1 MQNAGR
7 LLIAAVGKRPND
19 EIELLLDI
27 HNADH
32 VFDWHLEIKDSAAG
46 RARVTNIRKG
56 IEHCLKLIESHPWIK
71 EIAGPYQLS
80 RLLTAVR
87 VHERWQKSVLRE
99 RNKRRGKGLREATAV
114 EWLIGVSL
122 AKVYEKR
129 FGPPT
134 WRRDED
140 GKPQGPV
147 IDFIEATT
155 AALNLHCSREL
166 IGRALTRLS
175 GAVKFVNDELGI
187 PLKKST
193 FDKKAM
199 KGETPPPVGYYG
211 KQELHTR
218 KNIREWALAALR
230 SDRPVKL
237 GTA

>member
-1 MQNAGR
+1 VTVAVKLKAAGSAAR
-7 LLIAAVGKRPND
+7 RKARPATIKRQGPRFGLLSYAERRAALDRIIAAVGKRPND

-27 HNADH
+27 NNADH

-71 EIAGPYQLS
+71 EIAGPYQLA

-87 VHERWQKSVLRE
+87 VHEQWQKSVLRE
-99 RNKRRGKGLREATAV
+99 RDKQRGKGLREATAV

-129 FGPPT
+129 FGSPT
-134 WRRDED
+134 WRRDEG

-155 AALNLHCSREL
+155 AAFNLHCSREL
-166 IGRALTRLS
+166 IGRALTRLKS
-175 GAVKFVNDELGI
+175 MREFVGDNW
-187 PLKKST
+187 
-193 FDKKAM
+193 A
-199 KGETPPPVGYYG
+199 
-211 KQELHTR
+211 
-218 KNIREWALAALR
+218 NIN
-230 SDRPVKL
+230 
-237 GTA
+237 